1 MKCLSFGAWARI
13 IWRLGPCHATVNP
26 ALTCCFGL
34 AQHLPCPLGC
44 TRCSLAAQRS
54 SACTCC
60 FSQRSPCR
68 IFGKSAGGTAERL
81 CIRHSTR
88 RLHPTPAGCQRGPG
102 RQFHAITAK
111 APACRCLI
119 AGIDCWRRTAG
130 TYRARLV
137 AQRAVGQGARAGQAP
152 AALHEEAGLAC
163 RACLQQRASPGMLRR
178 AAAGLEQSEPRKRHG
193 RPCQLPRGR
202 HASQPTA
209 ALLPL
214 RHALGQLEG
223 AARATAGHQLL
234 QPAGGPRRPT
244 RLARHPPA
252 CAPPTWPVELQ
263 VVQFGSVQA
272 AADTT
277 PCKNSRA
284 RGFIGRPLVT
294 AAGWC
299 ARAAG
304 CPWCAATPPAGRRAS
319 APGHR
324 QATGSPWRRPR
335 RELGSVPRLQARRP
349 AERVKRFRKNSCGF
363 SVHVQPRASTRRPS
377 HDGPRLTSSTP
388 REAQEDQAKLQSSR

>member
-1 MKCLSFGAWARI
+1 M
-13 IWRLGPCHATVNP
+13 P
-26 ALTCCFGL
+26 
-34 AQHLPCPLGC
+34 PCP
-44 TRCSLAAQRS
+44 RSAHAAYHSGVTVTQ
-54 SACTCC
+54 
-60 FSQRSPCR
+60 
-68 IFGKSAGGTAERL
+68 G
-81 CIRHSTR
+81 IRHSTR

-193 RPCQLPRGR
+193 RPCQLPRVAGMLHSPPLPCCHCGTLWGNWR
-202 HASQPTA
+202 ELLGLQQGTSCCSQP
-209 ALLPL
+209 
-214 RHALGQLEG
+214 
-223 AARATAGHQLL
+223 
-234 QPAGGPRRPT
+234 GGPRRPT